1 MKNEYYSLRITLKRE
16 STLGLLTSVSRT
28 LLFPKN
34 LVFPNNC
41 KQIVKITALLKLF
54 CKVYLQYVESNK

>member
-28 LLFPKN
+28 LLFSKN
-34 LVFPNNC
+34 VLLPTNC
-41 KQIVKITALLKLF
+41 KQIVKITSLLKLS